1 VSMGSRR
8 QNRRRLRA
16 RRRVDEVKEGVRGI
30 GRGAV
35 WSALLLL
42 LLASVAAI
50 AAMVIAGTP
59 LYAVLFLPSALLTGM
74 ALRKWE
80 GS

>member
-1 VSMGSRR
+1 MSSSSRR
-8 QNRRRLRA
+8 QTRRRLRA
-16 RRRVDEVKEGVRGI
+16 KRRVEEVKKGVRGV

-42 LLASVAAI
+42 LLASIAGI
-50 AAMVIAGTP
+50 AAMVVAGTP
-59 LYAVLFLPSALLTGM
+59 LYAVLFLPSALLSGQ
-74 ALRKWE
+74 ALQKWE